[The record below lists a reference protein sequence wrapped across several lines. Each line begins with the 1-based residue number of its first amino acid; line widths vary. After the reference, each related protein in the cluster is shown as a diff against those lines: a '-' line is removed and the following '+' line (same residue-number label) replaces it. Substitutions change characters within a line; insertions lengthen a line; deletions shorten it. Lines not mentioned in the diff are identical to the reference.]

1 VDIHLLGAVEL
12 RAGDRALP
20 AGRPQ
25 QQTVLAVLAAG
36 AGSLVPVDTVV
47 ARVWGGSIP
56 NRVRRTLHT
65 HICGIRRTLE
75 QAVRLEGAPVRLT
88 HRADGYVLEI
98 DPDHVD
104 LHRFRRLSDRGR
116 DHRCTPQER
125 VGCLRQAMALW
136 QGEPLAGLRGEWA
149 ERMRQDWR
157 QQHLAAVMDWAR
169 AELLVDNPTAVLW
182 PLTSLIGDHPLVEPL
197 TALLMR
203 ALCTLGRTAEALDRC
218 ADIRGRL
225 MEELGTDPGT
235 ELRDLHLAI
244 LRGGCTAP
252 SAPSQS
258 FAAQQISAQ
267 LPLRLR
273 AAGLL
278 DRPLTTR

>member
-1 VDIHLLGAVEL
+1 VYIRLLGAVEL
-12 RAGDRALP
+12 RAGGRTLP

-25 QQTVLAVLAAG
+25 QQTAVLAAG

-88 HRADGYVLEI
+88 HQADGYILEI
-98 DPDHVD
+98 NPDDVD
-104 LHRFRRLSDRGR
+104 LHRFRRLSEHAR
-116 DHRCTPQER
+116 DHRCTPSER
-125 VGCLRQAMALW
+125 VGCLRQAMVLW

-157 QQHLAAVMDWAR
+157 QQHLATVTDWAR

-203 ALCTLGRTAEALDRC
+203 ALCALGRSAEALDRY
-218 ADIRGRL
+218 ADIRRRL
-225 MEELGTDPGT
+225 LEELGTDPGT
-235 ELRDLHLAI
+235 ELRDLHLVI

-252 SAPSQS
+252 LTPAQS
-258 FAAQQISAQ
+258 VAAQQISAQ
-267 LPLRLR
+267 RPLRQP